1 MKRMMET
8 GIDVAVSAV
17 SIEAKDT
24 FVGYVCGKVIDD
36 IPAGPRIFRDAD
48 DGTLRCRH
56 CYQALEDVDN
66 HDCAAESD
74 QS

>member
-1 MKRMMET
+1 MDFALLC
-8 GIDVAVSAV
+8 GVIAV

-36 IPAGPRIFRDAD
+36 IPAGPRIFQDAD

-56 CYQALEDVDN
+56 CYQVLEDLDN
-66 HDCAAESD
+66 HDCAAEPD

>member
-8 GIDVAVSAV
+8 AVGD
-17 SIEAKDT
+17 DT

-66 HDCAAESD
+66 HDCAAEPD

>member
-1 MKRMMET
+1 MDFALLCEV
-8 GIDVAVSAV
+8 IAV

-56 CYQALEDVDN
+56 CYQVLEDVDN
-66 HDCAAESD
+66 HDCSAEPD

>member
-1 MKRMMET
+1 MDFALLC
-8 GIDVAVSAV
+8 GVIAV

-48 DGTLRCRH
+48 DGTLRCRR
-56 CYQALEDVDN
+56 CYQVLEDVDN
-66 HDCAAESD
+66 HECSAEPD